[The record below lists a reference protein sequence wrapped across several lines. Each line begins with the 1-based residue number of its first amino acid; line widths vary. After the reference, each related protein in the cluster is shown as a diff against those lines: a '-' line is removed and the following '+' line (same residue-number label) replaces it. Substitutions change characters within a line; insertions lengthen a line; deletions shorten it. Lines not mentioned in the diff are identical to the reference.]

1 MKYKRRGNMNEH
13 QQMIMNTNEVKEYL
27 EVSNFVVNNLIKQEE
42 LVPINKDTWRLD
54 GSFLFKRE
62 DVEIIKKGRK
72 MEGITLYQ
80 ASKKY
85 GISTYQ
91 LEKWLGDGA
100 LGATIRDHR
109 NRETK
114 FIREEELL
122 QIIKQYDQAN
132 TPYTYSQKYNTIL
145 FHKYIQNNT
154 IARVISI
161 PKRGDI
167 MLIDEFGSEF
177 TLNEAIKLGFV
188 PAYNLPDKPRSH
200 HQKFVKFRLPK
211 SNQLRSNSFQLI
223 DLILQY
229 VSPRNLKVSEEEDF
243 WYFNIRQSLIELPM
257 GMQMEWIERLTPYII
272 EGKLIKR
279 VNNSI
284 YLDSSSV
291 TKPVTLSSKE
301 YQEINK
307 IVEETNTTIEEF
319 IASAIFKKIKD
330 YYASQN

>member
-1 MKYKRRGNMNEH
+1 MKYKRRGNMNEN
-13 QQMIMNTNEVKEYL
+13 QQMIMNTNEVREYL

-62 DVEIIKKGRK
+62 DVETIKKGRET
-72 MEGITLYQ
+72 EGITLYQ

-91 LEKWLGDGA
+91 LEKWLGDGELA
-100 LGATIRDHR
+100 ATIREHR

-122 QIIKQYDQAN
+122 QVIKQFDQEN
-132 TPYTYSQKYNTIL
+132 TLYTYSQKYNTVL
-145 FHKYIQNNT
+145 FHKYIHSNT

-167 MLIDEFGSEF
+167 ILVDEFGSEF
-177 TLNEAIKLGFV
+177 TLNEAIKSGFV

-200 HQKFVKFRLPK
+200 HQRFVKFRLPK
-211 SNQLRSNSFQLI
+211 SDQLRSNSFQLI

-243 WYFNIRQSLIELPM
+243 WYFDIRQSLIELPM
-257 GMQMEWIERLTPYII
+257 GMQMEWIEYLTPYII

-301 YQEINK
+301 YQAINK

-319 IASAIFKKIKD
+319 IASAINQKIKD
-330 YYASQN
+330 YQTSKN